1 MEKFAIIYDFD
12 YTLSTK
18 NSFEFSL
25 FPSYGINNDSE
36 FMNNIEEMRKECNFE
51 MILSFLYVLVK
62 MAKQHGKPITKE
74 ILYNAGKDIEFYPG
88 VVEYFNKI
96 NEVGKKNGF
105 IIEHYLLSSGLT
117 EIIQGSKIAS
127 KFKRIFGSEFHYD
140 ENGLV
145 DWPLNSIN
153 YTNKTQFIYRINKG
167 ILSNTDDKK
176 LNAFMPKR
184 KRAIKYRNMIY
195 IGDGLTDVPC
205 MKTMLDR
212 NGYAIAV
219 YNDDPTSAKSLLEHR
234 RCNAISKADYRE
246 NSDLY
251 KLIEKRIKNCVKK

>member
-105 IIEHYLLSSGLT
+105 IIEYS
-117 EIIQGSKIAS
+117 
-127 KFKRIFGSEFHYD
+127 
-140 ENGLV
+140 
-145 DWPLNSIN
+145 W
-153 YTNKTQFIYRINKG
+153 
-167 ILSNTDDKK
+167 
-176 LNAFMPKR
+176 
-184 KRAIKYRNMIY
+184 
-195 IGDGLTDVPC
+195 
-205 MKTMLDR
+205 
-212 NGYAIAV
+212 
-219 YNDDPTSAKSLLEHR
+219 
-234 RCNAISKADYRE
+234 
-246 NSDLY
+246 
-251 KLIEKRIKNCVKK
+251 

>member
-105 IIEHYLLSSGLT
+105 IIEHYLISSGLT

-127 KFKRIFGSEFHYD
+127 NFKRIFGSEFHYD

-153 YTNKTQFIYRINKG
+153 YTSKT
-167 ILSNTDDKK
+167 
-176 LNAFMPKR
+176 
-184 KRAIKYRNMIY
+184 
-195 IGDGLTDVPC
+195 
-205 MKTMLDR
+205 
-212 NGYAIAV
+212 
-219 YNDDPTSAKSLLEHR
+219 
-234 RCNAISKADYRE
+234 
-246 NSDLY
+246 
-251 KLIEKRIKNCVKK
+251 